1 MGGRP
6 LLRDHRVR
14 LRETPVSRRLKR
26 EDGFTL
32 PEVLVAM
39 VMMSAVLFALY
50 AMFDASVRVFG
61 AGRDRAEAAQ
71 TARLGLA
78 RMEREIRAAY
88 PQDRANG
95 DRTLLADFT
104 EERLTFGNDL
114 NGNRR
119 TLNPAT
125 GEPER
130 RERISY
136 TLDGRG
142 GPSRN
147 GDRLVENAQDVD
159 GDGRALAFEYL
170 DANGDPI
177 LSGSEED
184 VVLVRVALEVSVG
197 ETAGGE
203 PAGQTLTTV
212 VALRNRGGA

>member
-1 MGGRP
+1 MSQ
-6 LLRDHRVR
+6 R
-14 LRETPVSRRLKR
+14 LIR

-61 AGRDRAEAAQ
+61 AGRDRAEAVQ
-71 TARLGLA
+71 TARLGLE

-88 PQDRANG
+88 PQNRAGG

-104 EERLTFGNDL
+104 EERLTLGNDI

-136 TLDGRG
+136 TPDERG
-142 GPSRN
+142 IPLRN
-147 GDRLVENAQDVD
+147 GDRLIRSAQDVD
-159 GDGRALAFEYL
+159 EDGGALTFEYL
-170 DANGDPI
+170 DTNGDPVA
-177 LSGSEED
+177 SGDEKD
-184 VVLVRVALEVSVG
+184 VALVRIELEISIG
-197 ETAGGE
+197 ETAGGG

>member
-1 MGGRP
+1 M
-6 LLRDHRVR
+6 
-14 LRETPVSRRLKR
+14 R

-39 VMMSAVLFALY
+39 VMMSVALFALY

-71 TARLGLA
+71 TARLGLE

-88 PQDRANG
+88 PQNRAGG

-104 EERLTFGNDL
+104 EERLTLGNDI

-136 TLDGRG
+136 TPDERG
-142 GPSRN
+142 IPLRN
-147 GDRLVENAQDVD
+147 GDRLIRSARDVD
-159 GDGRALAFEYL
+159 EDGMALTFEYL
-170 DANGDPI
+170 DANGDPVA
-177 LSGSEED
+177 SGIGKD
-184 VVLVRVALEVSVG
+184 VALVRIELEISVG